1 MDRFAV
7 LRMFVNKYKRE
18 GKVNRVAVE
27 EAKARKYA
35 KKRYAKIRKANQKK
49 SNRGWNLWFLPIIYL
64 ELTNIILLYF
74 E

>member
-49 SNRGWNLWFLPIIYL
+49 SNRG
-64 ELTNIILLYF
+64 
-74 E
+74 